1 MGSLLVLIQNTGAH
15 EHIRRVRGISPKHRL
30 MKALVAQIVQVN
42 ELIDDKQPV
51 IEVLIGQYLFS
62 PNHLLFPS
70 NNEKFRS
77 VKIR

>member
-1 MGSLLVLIQNTGAH
+1 
-15 EHIRRVRGISPKHRL
+15 